1 MGLLCDNPKG
11 QRCKGIAVQKL
22 ESVQVLEGRR
32 ARWRLCRAL
41 KEGGYMGN
49 ASGGAKGKSAA
60 DLSSA
65 RVSICVVLLVVM
77 GFILGSS
84 EFIIIGIE
92 QQVADAFAVPLSS
105 VGGLVSIFALAY
117 AILTP
122 VLALTTGRFRRYTLL
137 IIYSLLFCAGNALAA
152 ISPTFEM
159 LYAARVVLGA
169 VSGGLLAV
177 GVTYLPELLGPK
189 RTSFGISLVYG
200 AFSVAMVI
208 STSLGKMIAEVSS
221 WRVAMWAVLAV
232 SIAVCVALV
241 AMLPRAGETDEPATV
256 RDQIGLLGEPQV
268 LVGMAIFIFGVGGV
282 YVLYAFIT
290 PYLEQVLG
298 MSALQASGTLMVYGV
313 MCIISNMLSGIVDA
327 RVGMKGLVPVF
338 LLQAGLLFALYLLG
352 AAMPAAL
359 LVILGLGISMYVLS
373 VPCISMFMRVARQ
386 RHPKAM
392 MLASSV
398 EPTAFNIGI
407 SFGTAVG
414 SAVVAGPGMANAGVV
429 GAVFSLVACALT
441 LLTMR
446 IDRRR
451 G

>member
-1 MGLLCDNPKG
+1 MG
-11 QRCKGIAVQKL
+11 
-22 ESVQVLEGRR
+22 
-32 ARWRLCRAL
+32 
-41 KEGGYMGN
+41 
-49 ASGGAKGKSAA
+49 
-60 DLSSA
+60 
-65 RVSICVVLLVVM
+65 
-77 GFILGSS
+77 
-84 EFIIIGIE
+84 
-92 QQVADAFAVPLSS
+92 
-105 VGGLVSIFALAY
+105 
-117 AILTP
+117 
-122 VLALTTGRFRRYTLL
+122 
-137 IIYSLLFCAGNALAA
+137 
-152 ISPTFEM
+152 
-159 LYAARVVLGA
+159 
-169 VSGGLLAV
+169 
-177 GVTYLPELLGPK
+177 
-189 RTSFGISLVYG
+189 
-200 AFSVAMVI
+200 I

-290 PYLEQVLG
+290 PYLERVLG

-352 AAMPAAL
+352 ATMPAAL

-398 EPTAFNIGI
+398 EPTAFNIGM

-414 SAVVAGPGMANAGVV
+414 SAVVAGPGMASAGVV

>member
-1 MGLLCDNPKG
+1 MTG
-11 QRCKGIAVQKL
+11 A
-22 ESVQVLEGRR
+22 GR
-32 ARWRLCRAL
+32 AA
-41 KEGGYMGN
+41 
-49 ASGGAKGKSAA
+49 SAA
-60 DLSSA
+60 DFSPMRCVL
-65 RVSICVVLLVVM
+65 CVVMLVVL

-92 QQVADAFAVPLSS
+92 QQVADAFGVPLAS
-105 VGGLVSIFALAY
+105 VGGLVSVFALAY
-117 AILTP
+117 AVLTP

-137 IIYSLLFCAGNALAA
+137 IVYSLLFCAGNALAA
-152 ISPTFEM
+152 ASPTYEL
-159 LYAARVVLGA
+159 LYVARVLLGA

-200 AFSVAMVI
+200 AFSVAMVV
-208 STSLGKMIAEVSS
+208 STSLGKMIAELSS

-232 SIAVCVALV
+232 SVVVCAALV
-241 AMLPRAGETDEPATV
+241 AVLPRAGETDEPATI

-268 LVGMAIFIFGVGGV
+268 LAGMAIFVFGVGGV
-282 YVLYAFIT
+282 YVFYAFIT
-290 PYLEQVLG
+290 PFLEQVAGL
-298 MSALQASGTLMVYGV
+298 SALQASGALMAYGV

-338 LLQAGLLFALYLLG
+338 LVQAGLLFALYLLAG
-352 AAMPAAL
+352 AMPATL
-359 LVILGLGISMYVLS
+359 LVILGIGISMYVLS
-373 VPCISMFMRVARQ
+373 VPCISMFMRVARH

-414 SAVVAGPGMANAGVV
+414 SAVVAGPGMTSAGLV
-429 GAVFSLVACALT
+429 GACFSLIALALT
-441 LLTMR
+441 LVTMR

-451 G
+451 K

>member
-1 MGLLCDNPKG
+1 MTG
-11 QRCKGIAVQKL
+11 A
-22 ESVQVLEGRR
+22 GR
-32 ARWRLCRAL
+32 AA
-41 KEGGYMGN
+41 
-49 ASGGAKGKSAA
+49 SAA
-60 DLSSA
+60 DFSPMRFVL
-65 RVSICVVLLVVM
+65 CVVMLVVL

-92 QQVADAFAVPLSS
+92 QQVADAFGVPLAS
-105 VGGLVSIFALAY
+105 VGGLVSVFALAY
-117 AILTP
+117 AVLTP

-137 IIYSLLFCAGNALAA
+137 IVYSLLFCAGNALAA
-152 ISPTFEM
+152 ASPTYEL
-159 LYAARVVLGA
+159 LYVARVLLGA

-200 AFSVAMVI
+200 AFSVAMVV
-208 STSLGKMIAEVSS
+208 STSLGKMIAELSS

-232 SIAVCVALV
+232 SVVVCAALV
-241 AMLPRAGETDEPATV
+241 AVLPRAGETDEPATI

-268 LVGMAIFIFGVGGV
+268 LAGMAIFVFGVGGV
-282 YVLYAFIT
+282 YVFYAFIT
-290 PYLEQVLG
+290 PFLEQVAGL
-298 MSALQASGTLMVYGV
+298 SALQASGALMAYGV

-338 LLQAGLLFALYLLG
+338 LVQAGLLFALYLLAG
-352 AAMPAAL
+352 AMPATL
-359 LVILGLGISMYVLS
+359 LVILGIGISMYVLS
-373 VPCISMFMRVARQ
+373 VPCISMFMRVARH

-414 SAVVAGPGMANAGVV
+414 SAVVAGSGMTSAGLV
-429 GAVFSLVACALT
+429 GACFSLIALALT
-441 LLTMR
+441 LVTMR

-451 G
+451 K

>member
-1 MGLLCDNPKG
+1 
-11 QRCKGIAVQKL
+11 
-22 ESVQVLEGRR
+22 
-32 ARWRLCRAL
+32 
-41 KEGGYMGN
+41 MGN
-49 ASGGAKGKSAA
+49 VNSGAGNGSAL
-60 DLSSA
+60 DLSVA
-65 RVSICVVLLVVM
+65 RRTACVALLVVM

-92 QQVADAFAVPLSS
+92 QQVADAFSVSLSS
-105 VGGLVSIFALAY
+105 VGGLVSVFALAY
-117 AILTP
+117 AVLTP

-152 ISPTFEM
+152 ISPTFET

-189 RTSFGISLVYG
+189 RTSFGISMVYG

-208 STSLGKMIAEVSS
+208 STSLGKMIAEASS

-232 SIAVCVALV
+232 SVAVCVALV

-256 RDQIGLLGEPQV
+256 RDQIGLLAEPQV
-268 LVGMAIFIFGVGGV
+268 LVGMAIFVFGVGGV

-290 PYLEQVLG
+290 PYLEQILG
-298 MSALQASGTLMVYGV
+298 LSAIQASGALMAYGV
-313 MCIISNMLSGIVDA
+313 MCIISNMLSGVVDA
-327 RVGMKGLVPVF
+327 RIGVRGLIPVF
-338 LLQAGLLFALYLLG
+338 LLQAGLLFALYMLG
-352 AAMPAAL
+352 AIMPAAL
-359 LVILGLGISMYVLS
+359 LVILAIGVSMYVLS

-414 SAVVAGPGMANAGVV
+414 GAVVAGPGMASAGLV
-429 GAVFSLVACALT
+429 GAAFSLVASALT
-441 LLTMR
+441 ALTIA

>member
-1 MGLLCDNPKG
+1 MTG
-11 QRCKGIAVQKL
+11 A
-22 ESVQVLEGRR
+22 GR
-32 ARWRLCRAL
+32 AA
-41 KEGGYMGN
+41 
-49 ASGGAKGKSAA
+49 SAA
-60 DLSSA
+60 DFSPMRCVL
-65 RVSICVVLLVVM
+65 CVVLLVVL

-92 QQVADAFAVPLSS
+92 QQVADAFGVPLAS
-105 VGGLVSIFALAY
+105 VGGLVSVFALAY
-117 AILTP
+117 AVLTP

-137 IIYSLLFCAGNALAA
+137 IVYSLLFCAGNALAA
-152 ISPTFEM
+152 ASPTYEL
-159 LYAARVVLGA
+159 LYVARVLLGA

-177 GVTYLPELLGPK
+177 GVTYLPELLGPR

-200 AFSVAMVI
+200 AFSVAMVV
-208 STSLGKMIAEVSS
+208 STSLGKMIAELSS

-232 SIAVCVALV
+232 SVVVCAALV
-241 AMLPRAGETDEPATV
+241 VVLPRAGETDEPATI

-268 LVGMAIFIFGVGGV
+268 LAGMAIFVFGVGGV
-282 YVLYAFIT
+282 YVFYAFIT
-290 PYLEQVLG
+290 PFLEQVAGL
-298 MSALQASGTLMVYGV
+298 SALQASGALMAYGV

-338 LLQAGLLFALYLLG
+338 LVQAGLLFALYLLAG
-352 AAMPAAL
+352 AMPATL
-359 LVILGLGISMYVLS
+359 LVILGVGISMYVLS
-373 VPCISMFMRVARQ
+373 VPCISMFMRVARH

-414 SAVVAGPGMANAGVV
+414 SAVVAGPGMTSAGLM
-429 GAVFSLVACALT
+429 GACFSLIALALT
-441 LLTMR
+441 LVTMR

-451 G
+451 K